1 MSGRYDGQAQL
12 AVPQDDGTTR
22 PMSTP
27 RVSVQPAT
35 DVVYPVREGDRLDL
49 LAGAAL
55 GDSTAGGSS
64 PTPTRAPTPLDLERT
79 GTPLAV
85 PNA

>member
-1 MSGRYDGQAQL
+1 VSGRYDGQAQL

-27 RVSVQPAT
+27 RVSVQPAS
-35 DVVYPVREGDRLDL
+35 DVVYPVREGDRVDL
-49 LAGAAL
+49 LAGTAL
-55 GDSTAGGSS
+55 GDSTRWWVIADAN
-64 PTPTRAPTPLDLERT
+64 PRANPLDLERT

-85 PNA
+85 PHA

>member
-1 MSGRYDGQAQL
+1 MSGRYDAQARL

-27 RVSVQPAT
+27 RVSVPLAT
-35 DVVYPVREGDRLDL
+35 DVVYPVREGDRVDL

-55 GDSTAGGSS
+55 GDSTKWWVIADANPRGN
-64 PTPTRAPTPLDLERT
+64 ALDLERT

-85 PNA
+85 PHA

>member
-27 RVSVQPAT
+27 RVSVRPAT
-35 DVVYPVREGDRLDL
+35 DVIYPVREGDRVDL
-49 LAGAAL
+49 LAGSAL
-55 GDSTAGGSS
+55 RDSTKWWVIADAN
-64 PTPTRAPTPLDLERT
+64 PRANALDLERT

>member
-1 MSGRYDGQAQL
+1 
-12 AVPQDDGTTR
+12 
-22 PMSTP
+22 
-27 RVSVQPAT
+27 
-35 DVVYPVREGDRLDL
+35 VREGDRVDL

-55 GDSTAGGSS
+55 GDSTKWWVIADSN
-64 PTPTRAPTPLDLERT
+64 PRANALDLERT